1 MASNVYNRKTA
12 DGRTTTY
19 TRKGSQG
26 RKAMPPELRKV
37 KFSARITM
45 QTKARIEQESKK
57 YNMTASAYC
66 DIALALFDI
75 SIFVGQ

>member
-1 MASNVYNRKTA
+1 
-12 DGRTTTY
+12 
-19 TRKGSQG
+19 
-26 RKAMPPELRKV
+26 
-37 KFSARITM
+37 M